1 MRLAQTIGS
10 TPSMIGLLALALL
23 LMTLSCQQASGSPTR
38 NVQQDEDGTEAASN
52 RRRSQAE
59 AEAESYGEAFAVDPE
74 FNALTGGDEGDNES
88 AATGNNGGANGDE
101 DAADL
106 PETAASNLNW
116 ASGDPRLGLD
126 SNIANAKISLSA
138 NDMATAA
145 GHHHHHKHYVH
156 GKLEMGAHTK
166 KKGAFG
172 WHAKYPVGGKGRR

>member
-1 MRLAQTIGS
+1 MKPAQSSRL
-10 TPSMIGLLALALL
+10 TPFVALIAFMVLLV
-23 LMTLSCQQASGSPTR
+23 SFNCHQASGSPMR
-38 NVQQDEDGTEAASN
+38 GQQAEASQ
-52 RRRSQAE
+52 RSRAE

-88 AATGNNGGANGDE
+88 AASGSVD
-101 DAADL
+101 DADDL
-106 PETAASNLNW
+106 PDTAASSMNW
-116 ASGDPRLGLD
+116 ASDPRLGLG
-126 SNIANAKISLSA
+126 SNIANAKISLSG

-145 GHHHHHKHYVH
+145 GHHHHHKHYVS